1 MNKDQM
7 KGKLENLKGRVKEAL
22 GAASGDKRT
31 QAEGFGERV
40 KGAVQKKFGDAR
52 EAISRH
58 DSEDDP
64 EATRRRIEREEEENE
79 EDDPIRHGHQ

>member
-22 GAASGDKRT
+22 GAASGDKST
-31 QAEGFGERV
+31 QAGGLGERI
-40 KGAVQKKFGDAR
+40 KGAVQKKCGDAK

-58 DSEDDP
+58 DAQGDE
-64 EATRRRIEREEEENE
+64 EATRRRIQREEQEDE
-79 EDDPIRHGHQ
+79 EDDPIR

>member
-22 GAASGDKRT
+22 GTASGNKRT
-31 QAEGFGERV
+31 EAEGFGERV
-40 KGAVQKKFGDAR
+40 KGAVQEKVGDAR

-58 DSEDDP
+58 DSEDDA
-64 EATRRRIEREEEENE
+64 EATRRRIEREEEVDED
-79 EDDPIRHGHQ
+79 DDPIRHGHQ

>member
-22 GAASGDKRT
+22 GSTSGNKST
-31 QAEGFGERV
+31 EAEGFGERV
-40 KGAVQKKFGDAR
+40 KGAVQENVGDAK

-58 DSEDDP
+58 DKQGDE
-64 EATRRRIEREEEENE
+64 EATRRRIEREEEEND
-79 EDDPIRHGHQ
+79 EDDPIP